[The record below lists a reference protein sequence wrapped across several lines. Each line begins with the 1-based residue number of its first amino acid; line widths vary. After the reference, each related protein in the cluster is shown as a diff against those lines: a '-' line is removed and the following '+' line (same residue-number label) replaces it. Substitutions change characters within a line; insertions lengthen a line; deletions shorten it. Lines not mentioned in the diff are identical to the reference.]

1 MTRPLAMA
9 VLALASAAAPLF
21 AEEPRCAFLCAPE
34 FKAEPTITFGN
45 VFGRARIARDGTS
58 ARQPRGVDFELILA
72 TDVPTRVSWLGF
84 SVEAIFL
91 PFDSEATPELEFEAK
106 FYCLPGSRT
115 GGWVSSHFDVV
126 DKFSPN
132 GRPDVRRAYSHKLNL
147 ELDTSVAPF
156 SRLAEGRWLRG
167 VEVEVSLDYVA
178 TGLPRAGDET
188 EDGLLLSHASP
199 WSLSLVV
206 VLPIASH

>member
-1 MTRPLAMA
+1 MKR
-9 VLALASAAAPLF
+9 VLAVAALVLASAAGPAS
-21 AEEPRCAFLCAPE
+21 AQEPRCAFLCAPE

-45 VFGRARIARDGTS
+45 VFGQARVARDGTI

-84 SVEAIFL
+84 TAEAIFL

-106 FYCLPGSRT
+106 FYWLSGSRT
-115 GGWVSSHFDVV
+115 DGWVSSHFDVV

-132 GRPDVRRAYSHKLNL
+132 ERPDIDRAYTHKLNL

-156 SRLAEGRWLRG
+156 ARLPEGRWLRG

-178 TGLPRAGDET
+178 TGLPRAGDDT
-188 EDGLLLSHASP
+188 EDGRLLTRASP
-199 WSLSLVV
+199 WSLSLVL
-206 VLPIASH
+206 VLPIASP